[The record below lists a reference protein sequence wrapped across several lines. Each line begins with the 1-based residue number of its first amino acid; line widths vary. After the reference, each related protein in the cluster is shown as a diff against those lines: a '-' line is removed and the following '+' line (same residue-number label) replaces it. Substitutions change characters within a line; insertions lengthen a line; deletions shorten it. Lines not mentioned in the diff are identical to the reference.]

1 MTATYNKHKA
11 TLLTSAALQEL
22 LLKVYTDRIHPTSSH
37 FHEKKVLKQSSLKK
51 TSFNLNLIFL

>member
-11 TLLTSAALQEL
+11 TLLSSAALQEL

-51 TSFNLNLIFL
+51 KKFQS